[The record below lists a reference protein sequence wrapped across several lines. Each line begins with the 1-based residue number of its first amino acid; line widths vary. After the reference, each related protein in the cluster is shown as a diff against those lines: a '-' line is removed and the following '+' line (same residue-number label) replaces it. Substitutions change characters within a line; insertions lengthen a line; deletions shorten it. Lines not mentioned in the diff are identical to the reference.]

1 MKNHLTWKHGMLL
14 VRNIVGGV
22 DYKGCREIMKLV
34 LDCFDQLPR
43 NIHERNVT
51 ALHSGREVILLSS
64 KEVLLLSYIIIS
76 VDGLYVRKKCSPPP
90 GLYSL

>member
-1 MKNHLTWKHGMLL
+1 MCESVLRQLNMGNQLTWKQGMVL

-43 NIHERNVT
+43 SIHEKDVN
-51 ALHSGREVILLSS
+51 ALHSGREVWPKLS
-64 KEVLLLSYIIIS
+64 L
-76 VDGLYVRKKCSPPP
+76 
-90 GLYSL
+90 

>member
-1 MKNHLTWKHGMLL
+1 MLYFHMFTFPNCCFFRLVCESVLKQLNMANQLSWKHGMLL

-43 NIHERNVT
+43 SIPEKDIV
-51 ALHSGREVILLSS
+51 ALHSGREVGVYLN
-64 KEVLLLSYIIIS
+64 V
-76 VDGLYVRKKCSPPP
+76 
-90 GLYSL
+90 